1 MPAIPPIL
9 LKKLYAPRSLRVE
22 GDGFALDLTNPIAP
36 GTITAFKGLE
46 VDGSAAP
53 LEGATVI
60 SSEGESRAVASI
72 SAQSPLLFPLGATVI
87 LRVEGVPLTP
97 GPHSLKIRVVV
108 QDVGPLEIPV
118 SDEVA

>member
-9 LKKLYAPRSLRVE
+9 LKKLYVSRSLRAE

-36 GTITAFKGLE
+36 GTITSFKGLE
-46 VDGSAAP
+46 ADGSAVP
-53 LEGATVI
+53 LEGAVI
-60 SSEGESRAVASI
+60 VSATGESRAVASI
-72 SAQSPLLFPLGATVI
+72 SAQSPLLFPLGAILT
-87 LRVEGVPLTP
+87 LRVGGVTLPP